1 MSGPVDSLGDVPG
14 GTSITA
20 TSDARSI
27 RLSTN
32 AGELYSFSADTWQKH
47 VDLVVHDP
55 AYPG

>member
-1 MSGPVDSLGDVPG
+1 LGDVPG

-27 RLSTN
+27 RLSTS
-32 AGELYSFSADTWQKH
+32 AGELYSFSADPWQKH